1 MEKCVFT
8 ISSYDKAALLPQ
20 VSRILEKRTELVS
33 RGRLPGAW
41 KVIDGINSTR
51 KTAPVPKPHS
61 KVYGIILIALGIF
74 LFVPGVMKPGELLV
88 PLIAGAFGIL
98 AGVLSL
104 LRGRKP
110 AQNPFDKSA
119 ALFLDGRDT
128 IPEGQTSQV
137 TFSDA
142 GFTVITQSGTAPVET
157 SEVSYADVEYI
168 IESDDLLGITYNEQ
182 IIVLQKKDMVEGDV
196 SDLSEFFSGTVSYHS
211 LTGSAGA

>member
-74 LFVPGVMKPGELLV
+74 LFVPGVM
-88 PLIAGAFGIL
+88 
-98 AGVLSL
+98 
-104 LRGRKP
+104 RGRKP